1 MCITMNLKVHIS
13 KTQFSLNIFKR
24 YPVLNFYALLVRISV
39 FTVVRL
45 GVKKCNM

>member
-1 MCITMNLKVHIS
+1 MNLKVHIS

-45 GVKKCNM
+45 GVKKCSM